1 MSQLNL
7 SAKAY
12 HRILKLARAIA
23 DLAGSEQIQSGRGVA
38 IWTKVGVGLI
48 KTSLIFAG
56 TSILESLIART
67 FFPIPLILYSILSH

>member
-1 MSQLNL
+1 MSHLNL
-7 SAKAY
+7 LAKAY

-23 DLAGSEQIQSGRGVA
+23 ELAGSEQIQSGRGVA

-56 TSILESLIART
+56 LRFWSRLSLV
-67 FFPIPLILYSILSH
+67 LSSQVL